1 MKIEKFQHEN
11 YLKQIECLHC
21 VGKKNW
27 LASLV
32 FLSFNIYNDLQY
44 HIKYRRNLIRLI
56 SVYDFIFGYTNATN
70 DLMIYPVYLI
80 VFSNTCH
87 LLSTWGVTDVQT

>member
-32 FLSFNIYNDLQY
+32 FLSFNIYNDCCN
-44 HIKYRRNLIRLI
+44 II
-56 SVYDFIFGYTNATN
+56 SNIEE
-70 DLMIYPVYLI
+70 I
-80 VFSNTCH
+80 
-87 LLSTWGVTDVQT
+87 